1 MIREA
6 HNMATKSKSTSKP
19 KKKIVKKSLPAKAK
33 KKAIPSTEF
42 SLYGPDV
49 TEVYLAGDF
58 NGWQPDAKEYRLR
71 KFKGDIWK
79 KKVVLKPGI
88 YEYQFVVDG
97 QWWCD
102 PANDNRVNNPY
113 CTLNSVVEV
122 K

>member
-1 MIREA
+1 
-6 HNMATKSKSTSKP
+6 MATQAKNLAKT
-19 KKKIVKKSLPAKAK
+19 KKKVVKKATGVAKKAK
-33 KKAIPSTEF
+33 KKPIPSTEF
-42 SLYGPDV
+42 SLYAPDA

-58 NGWQPDAKEYRLR
+58 NGWESDAKDYKLR

-79 KKVVLKPGI
+79 KKVRLKSGR

-102 PANDNRVNNPY
+102 PENDNRVTNPY
-113 CTLNSVVEV
+113 CTENSVVEV